1 MTYSDALLT
10 YYDDSTG
17 ERTALT
23 AAELGGWVAATS
35 ALLVDGCGLGPGS
48 RAAIRLPPHW
58 QTAAVLLGAW
68 AAGVEVSHQSWA
80 TAGLGEPGLGEP
92 GLGEPG
98 LGEPGPVSDA
108 AFVSAARARSLLEE
122 PAVAAHRFVL
132 GLAPHGGPT
141 PEVPDGYRDYL
152 AEVRPYAAAGPPTV
166 VLGPQDAATVDG
178 TTYGQWGAVA
188 KGVADLRGIGPGDRV
203 LIDVARSEEPVQ
215 WLLAPLS
222 AGASIVLCAN
232 LDPADVRNRA
242 SAERVTMV
250 L

>member
-1 MTYSDALLT
+1 MTLLT

-23 AAELGGWVAATS
+23 AAELGGWAAATS
-35 ALLVDGCGLGPGS
+35 ALLVEGCGLGPGS
-48 RAAIRLPPHW
+48 RAVIRLPPHW

-80 TAGLGEPGLGEP
+80 TAGLGES
-92 GLGEPG
+92 
-98 LGEPGPVSDA
+98 GPASDA

-122 PAVAAHRFVL
+122 PAVAEHRFVL

-152 AEVRPYAAAGPPTV
+152 AELRPHAAAAPPTV
-166 VLGPQDAATVDG
+166 VLGPQDAATADG

-188 KGVADLRGIGPGDRV
+188 KGVADICGIGPGDRV

-215 WLLAPLS
+215 WLLAPLA

-232 LDPADVRNRA
+232 LDPADVRDRA
-242 SAERVTMV
+242 TAERVTKI